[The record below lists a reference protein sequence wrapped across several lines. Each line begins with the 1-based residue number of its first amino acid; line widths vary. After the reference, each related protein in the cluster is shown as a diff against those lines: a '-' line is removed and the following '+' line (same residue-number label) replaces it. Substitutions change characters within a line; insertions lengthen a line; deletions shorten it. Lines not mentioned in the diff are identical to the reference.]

1 MKHLFFVVVLAAA
14 VLAGCAH
21 DEVIERDVAPNKA
34 FLFKSKNELNATEKE
49 ALAGDNAAA
58 KRMADYYYF
67 AKNDRGNAIWWLKLG
82 ASRGDA
88 AAKENLKKLQV
99 EQQ

>member
-1 MKHLFFVVVLAAA
+1 MKHFLVVLVA
-14 VLAGCAH
+14 VFSVACAH
-21 DEVIERDVAPNKA
+21 HREVIEEREVTPNRA
-34 FLFKSKNELNATEKE
+34 YYFKSKNQLALTERE

-67 AKNDRGNAIWWLKLG
+67 AKNDRSSAIWWLKLA

-88 AAKENLKKLQV
+88 TAKENLKKIQT

>member
-1 MKHLFFVVVLAAA
+1 MKHLLIVLVAIVFV
-14 VLAGCAH
+14 GCAH
-21 DEVIERDVAPNKA
+21 REVMEREAAPNRA
-34 FLFKSKNELNATEKE
+34 YYFKSKNQLQLTERE
-49 ALAGDNAAA
+49 ALDGDNAAA

-67 AKNDRGNAIWWLKLG
+67 AKNDRGSAIWWLKLG

-88 AAKENLKKLQV
+88 AAKENLKQIQQ